1 MPAIKEGQ
9 KAPNFKLSDKDGKV
23 HQAVAADAEFTVL
36 YFYPKDSTPG
46 CTIEAQ
52 EFTAS
57 LREFSAR
64 KARVV
69 GVSGGDDSSKAKFC
83 AKYRLSVPLVSDT
96 DFKVARAYG
105 AFGEKQ
111 FMGRKFKGIFRKTFI
126 LDKRGLVVRVFDSVK
141 PEGHADEVLAALDA
155 LATGGAKK
163 GIKTARESKGSVKAS
178 AMKREKAAEKGS
190 GAKKLA
196 GKKASRAS
204 SKATR
209 RR

>member
-1 MPAIKEGQ
+1 MPAIREGQ
-9 KAPNFKLSDKDGKV
+9 KAPNFKLADKDGKV
-23 HQAVAADAEFTVL
+23 HQAVAAGAEFTVL

-57 LREFSAR
+57 LRDFSAR

-69 GVSGGDDSSKAKFC
+69 GVSGGDGSSKAKFC

-141 PEGHADEVLAALDA
+141 PEGHADEVLAALDD
-155 LATGGAKK
+155 LVRGGSK
-163 GIKTARESKGSVKAS
+163 KTAASPVRTSGKAKAS
-178 AMKREKAAEKGS
+178 AAKHKKAPAKSRITKKAAANKKPA
-190 GAKKLA
+190 AK
-196 GKKASRAS
+196 
-204 SKATR
+204 SKAAR

>member
-1 MPAIKEGQ
+1 MPAIREGQ
-9 KAPNFKLSDKDGKV
+9 KAPNFKLADKDGKV
-23 HQAVAADAEFTVL
+23 HQAVAAGAEFTVL

-57 LREFSAR
+57 LRDFSAR

-69 GVSGGDDSSKAKFC
+69 GVSGGDGSSKAKFC

-155 LATGGAKK
+155 LAKGGSKKGAKTAVMGK
-163 GIKTARESKGSVKAS
+163 GTARPSAAKPKRVAAKKPVTKKAS
-178 AMKREKAAEKGS
+178 AKKKPAANGKAP
-190 GAKKLA
+190 
-196 GKKASRAS
+196 
-204 SKATR
+204 R